1 MKTVVLATN
10 NAHKVSEIS
19 NALDFPGWEFKTLR
33 EMGVE
38 SDPVE
43 DADTFLGNA
52 RIKAHAAREACGGLA
67 ALADDSGIE
76 VDALGGAPGVYSSRF
91 AGEDASDQDN
101 NDKLIRDLAGV
112 PDGRRTGRFVC
123 TLVFI
128 DEDGTE
134 TTARGT
140 VEGRIGHEPQGDG
153 GFGYDPLFW
162 PDVFEGACTLAEV
175 PQARKNE
182 VSHRGNALRTL
193 RAKLEQAHGFD
204 AGQGPEAAV
213 DSAE

>member
-19 NALDFPGWEFKTLR
+19 NALAFPGWEFKTLR
-33 EMGVE
+33 EMGVD

-52 RIKAHAAREACGGLA
+52 RIKARAAREACGGLA

-76 VDALGGAPGVYSSRF
+76 VDALDGAPGVFSSRF
-91 AGEDASDQDN
+91 AGEDATDQDN
-101 NDKLIRDLAGV
+101 NDKLIRDLEGV
-112 PDGRRTGRFVC
+112 PDEKRTGRFVC

-182 VSHRGNALRTL
+182 VSHRGNALRML
-193 RAKLEQAHGFD
+193 RAKLEQAHGYD
-204 AGQGPEAAV
+204 AGQGPGTASGEA
-213 DSAE
+213 E